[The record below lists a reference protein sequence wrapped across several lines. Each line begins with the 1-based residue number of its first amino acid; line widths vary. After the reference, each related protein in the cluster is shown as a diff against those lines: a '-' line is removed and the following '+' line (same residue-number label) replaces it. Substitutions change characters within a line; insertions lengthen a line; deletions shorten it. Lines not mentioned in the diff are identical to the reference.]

1 MNSLKQWAAKL
12 MQHRKLLAAALV
24 VLGLAITVFF
34 GLRAVRSFQQ
44 MRYIHEQGIDRGVAG
59 VDAIRPW
66 MTIRFIAIAYA
77 VPEEYIYDQLQIP
90 FNRRDAD
97 TSLGQ
102 LNKIYDLGLSPANN
116 ELVIVER
123 IKAAVTAYQANPV
136 VTGLRDV
143 RPWMSIRYISHSTGV
158 PEEYLFQ
165 QIGLAKEGNETKPLD
180 ILSDDLNYKDGPRA
194 LVEAVQKALE
204 EYKKSP

>member
-1 MNSLKQWAAKL
+1 

-24 VLGLAITVFF
+24 VFGLVITVFF
-34 GLRAVRSFQQ
+34 GIRAVRSFQQ

-102 LNKIYDLGLSPANN
+102 LNKIYDLGLSPVNN

-123 IKAAVTAYQANPV
+123 IKAAVTAYQTNPV

-143 RPWMSIRYISHSTGV
+143 RPWMSIRYIANSTGV

-180 ILSDDLNYKDGPRA
+180 ILSDDLHYKDGPRA
-194 LVEAVQKALE
+194 LVEAIQKALE